1 MDAGARRTAPW
12 RARFDGFVVHRK
24 PKSIISYRILV
35 AKRSESESVCMPH
48 QYPAYVPTCDQ
59 CAKVAHKK
67 RAPNPLFVKNA

>member
-35 AKRSESESVCMPH
+35 AKRSEGESACP
-48 QYPAYVPTCDQ
+48 QQFQAYVPTCDQ
-59 CAKVAHKK
+59 YAKVAH
-67 RAPNPLFVKNA
+67 RNAHLILFL

>member
-35 AKRSESESVCMPH
+35 AKRSEGESACP
-48 QYPAYVPTCDQ
+48 QQFQAYVPTYDQ
-59 CAKVAHKK
+59 CAKVAHK
-67 RAPNPLFVKNA
+67 NAHPKPFL

>member
-35 AKRSESESVCMPH
+35 AKRSEGESACP
-48 QYPAYVPTCDQ
+48 QQFQAYVPTYD
-59 CAKVAHKK
+59 
-67 RAPNPLFVKNA
+67 

>member
-35 AKRSESESVCMPH
+35 AKRSEGESACP
-48 QYPAYVPTCDQ
+48 QQSPAYVPTHTKR
-59 CAKVAHKK
+59 AKVAHKSAHIK
-67 RAPNPLFVKNA
+67 PFL